1 LPRSWISAAIPA
13 AAALLLAGCAN
24 THTPNTVDPDAVGSQ
39 AAAGAAERPE
49 RPRSQVDGRSPLPT
63 PAVLR
68 PSQPLQC
75 VPYARAA
82 SGIQIRG
89 DAHTW
94 WRQARGNYT
103 RGKHPELGAVMA
115 LTTGPN
121 RGHVAVVKRIVNDR
135 KVIVDHANWLN
146 RGQIHANTPVVD
158 VSEAGD
164 WSRVKVWYTPGRQL
178 GSSPYNVVGFIYPE
192 RLTAAK

>member
-1 LPRSWISAAIPA
+1 MTRLWLAA

-24 THTPNTVDPDAVGSQ
+24 THQPATVDVDPSRAQ
-39 AAAGAAERPE
+39 AASDPTQRPE
-49 RPRSQVDGRSPLPT
+49 RPRSVVDADSPLPT
-63 PAVLR
+63 PAVLSPNR
-68 PSQPLQC
+68 PLQC

-94 WRQARGNYT
+94 WHQARGSYT
-103 RGKHPELGAVMA
+103 RGHEPELGAVVA

-135 KVIVDHANWLN
+135 KIIVDHANWLN
-146 RGQIHANTPVVD
+146 RGQIHTNTPMVD
-158 VSEAGD
+158 ISKAGD
-164 WSRVKVWYTPGRQL
+164 WSRVKVWYTPGQKL

-192 RLTAAK
+192 RLTASK